1 MSYSH
6 VRFRQR
12 VIVGA
17 DHSSPWLERPEPMS
31 ENHPIAEWM
40 EARDL
45 PGGGK
50 WPETL
55 GDCDPAI
62 AHSATAFLSMT
73 RASDALESV
82 TRTIARRRRRKSA
95 DASSSQTWWPTLRRK
110 LLNQHIRP
118 LYDELTS
125 LEIAERYDVA
135 GAVRALGEMQKA
147 LACAT
152 PPKHLPGGYKSDMRL
167 ADEYLQPIFT
177 TLREAIKVADWPV
190 GMNDLH
196 GGIALIEEIDLYTL
210 CEWSENPGGVAYL
223 KEKVEHLIL
232 CEYYA
237 DEDAPSVF
245 DRAEDERQYLSS
257 KQFEIFQPSVSWN
270 KSGLEALHSV
280 IEIIEERLYVDKRR
294 SEKRQGAQS
303 NRYFCELCDQLA
315 QKVLTEAGCPASRTG
330 DARYCANHLP
340 GGVSYRRDFPKK
352 GRFETYLSSIL
363 SEAQRDHGYL
373 SRIFD
378 KANPD
383 FDRITSHIEACP
395 FCQGNLYANTCLHPG
410 SDLFTSLMCLHA
422 NARRVAHA
430 LSRNSCNF
438 ARAAL
443 IDEDIQRGVSAE
455 EAAAKYGLHTKKAVG
470 QHLILTVARMTHE
483 GRGVSEIA
491 GRAGVTASAI
501 YKLKDRLVG
510 CVDLSPDRSFLLWWW
525 PFGGIDNDDPHI
537 AKFFSPSF
545 RENWRHHETEY
556 RYLTYTHSQA
566 KNYRRVTSSS
576 RRPTRS
582 SARK

>member
-1 MSYSH
+1 MGYSH

-55 GDCDPAI
+55 GDCDPEI

-110 LLNQHIRP
+110 LLDQHIRP

-135 GAVRALGEMQKA
+135 DAVRALGEMQTA

-210 CEWSENPGGVAYL
+210 REWSENPGGVAYL

-237 DEDAPSVF
+237 DEDSPSVF

-257 KQFEIFQPSVSWN
+257 KQFETFQPNVNWN
-270 KSGLEALHSV
+270 KPGLEVLHAV
-280 IEIIEERLYVDKRR
+280 IEAIEERLYADKRR
-294 SEKRQGAQS
+294 SEDRQGARPNQ
-303 NRYFCELCDQLA
+303 YFCELCDQLA
-315 QKVLTEAGCPASRTG
+315 QKVLNEAESPASRTG

-340 GGVSYRRDFPKK
+340 GSVPYRRDFPKK
-352 GRFETYLSSIL
+352 LTFEMYVSAIL
-363 SEAQRDHGYL
+363 SEASHDPGYL
-373 SRIFD
+373 SRVFD
-378 KANPD
+378 KSNPN
-383 FDRITSHIEACP
+383 FDDVIAHIGSCS
-395 FCQGNLYANTCLHPG
+395 FCKGNFYAKSCLDPT
-410 SDLFTSLMCLHA
+410 SDLFTSLICLHA

-430 LSRNSCNF
+430 MSRNSCDF
-438 ARAAL
+438 ARAVL
-443 IDEDIQRGVSAE
+443 IDEDMQRGVSAE
-455 EAAAKYGLHTKKAVG
+455 GAAANYGLHTKKAVG
-470 QHLILTVARMTHE
+470 QHLILAVARMTHE
-483 GRGVSEIA
+483 GHKVPEIA
-491 GRAGVTASAI
+491 GRIGVTASAI
-501 YKLKDRLVG
+501 YKLKSRLIG
-510 CVDLSPDRSFLLWWW
+510 CVDLSLDRCFLLRWW
-525 PFGGIDNDDPHI
+525 PFGGIDDDPYI
-537 AKFFSPSF
+537 VKFFTPSS
-545 RENWRHHETEY
+545 REKWRHHETEY
-556 RYLTYTHSQA
+556 GYLTHIHGRAS
-566 KNYRRVTSSS
+566 KIYRRATSSS

-582 SARK
+582 SALR